1 MPAEHPIA
9 ELDRAPAEQTPEAH
23 DPFCYGWRF
32 VRRVHNGHE
41 EWEQVPLTLDDVL
54 HPQMGDYIVHKHYH
68 ILYGTYLH
76 AMLTDHL
83 KHNPAAAVLG
93 DVQVDLSLPGV
104 RPICPDIAVILG
116 VRQQQDWSTF
126 SVAEEG
132 VAPALVIEVTSPKTR
147 HHDIGSRD
155 PTDAPKYRWYT
166 RAGVGV
172 YLVIDYARQREGH
185 PPPFYAFQRTAAGT
199 YAAVSPNAHGHL
211 WLAPVGLA
219 LGQRG
224 DGIAL
229 YDADGSEL
237 PDLSAMRA
245 ARDAAYREAEDAR
258 QQAEDAR
265 QQAEEARQKLQSAE
279 QRIAELEAQLRTM
292 QAGGDNGCSSNGDP
306 TGPQL
311 DER

>member
-1 MPAEHPIA
+1 MPAEHVA
-9 ELDRAPAEQTPEAH
+9 ELARVPDEQAPEEH

-68 ILYGTYLH
+68 ILYCTYLH

-83 KHNPAAAVLG
+83 KHDQFAVVLG

-147 HHDIGSRD
+147 HHDIGSSD

-185 PPPFYAFQRTAAGT
+185 PPPLYAFQRTEAGT
-199 YAAVSPNAHGHL
+199 YTAISPNAHGHL

-229 YDADGSEL
+229 YDAEGHEL
-237 PDLSAMRA
+237 PDLAAMRA
-245 ARDAAYREAEDAR
+245 ARDAAYREV
-258 QQAEDAR
+258 
-265 QQAEEARQKLQSAE
+265 EEARQRAEEAERKLQSAE
-279 QRIAELEAQLRTM
+279 QRIAELEAQVRTM
-292 QAGGDNGCSSNGDP
+292 QAGGGNGRSSNGDP
-306 TGPQL
+306 TGPQP
-311 DER
+311 EKT